1 MVKTVAMYIRLSL
14 EDTDVK
20 SSEKNE
26 SNSITNQRDMI
37 MRYIRDNKEFSDYLI
52 KEYLDDGFT
61 GRNFEREGF
70 QNLITACKQGSVQCI
85 IVKDFSRLG
94 RNYVEVGNLLEQL
107 FPFLGIRV
115 ISINDGYD
123 SNSFVGQT
131 GGIDVA
137 FKNLVYNLYSRDL
150 SQKVKAAVTSRM
162 KRGEFLSPYGIYGY
176 KKDPENI
183 HKLVIDDEAAQV
195 VRRIFDMVIAGTKR
209 GEIARILN
217 DEQIL
222 TPALYKK
229 KKGCSRD
236 WVPNGNNVGWTNTMI
251 AKIIRDERYAGNMVA
266 HKKVYESFDS
276 KHQIE
281 VDKSEWIVVENTHEG
296 IVSYDEFEAANA
308 NMQGKRQSKKDK
320 SSSSKNYSVIICPYC
335 GLRLRPGKAEYKYM
349 YCSTGRT
356 KSNSPCSKVRIE
368 KELVQNV
375 LVKLVR
381 NQAKIMLTAEDLLKK
396 KAKESEPK
404 RNTESLIK
412 RLRAELKRL
421 ETKKVSDYEHYK
433 QGSISRSNFL
443 DAKGLADMRI
453 SEINKELSDLERELL
468 DKRVAIAEESDIW
481 DIKKYVNL
489 DKYDKEIMASLIEKA
504 IVIDENTVQVIW
516 KNQDMYDKVLSN
528 L

>member
-1 MVKTVAMYIRLSL
+1 M
-14 EDTDVK
+14 
-20 SSEKNE
+20 
-26 SNSITNQRDMI
+26 
-37 MRYIRDNKEFSDYLI
+37 
-52 KEYLDDGFT
+52 
-61 GRNFEREGF
+61 
-70 QNLITACKQGSVQCI
+70 
-85 IVKDFSRLG
+85 
-94 RNYVEVGNLLEQL
+94 
-107 FPFLGIRV
+107 
-115 ISINDGYD
+115 
-123 SNSFVGQT
+123 
-131 GGIDVA
+131 
-137 FKNLVYNLYSRDL
+137 
-150 SQKVKAAVTSRM
+150 SQKVKAAVNSRM
-162 KRGEFLSPYGIYGY
+162 
-176 KKDPENI
+176 
-183 HKLVIDDEAAQV
+183 
-195 VRRIFDMVIAGTKR
+195 KR

-217 DEQIL
+217 DEQVL

-229 KKGCSRD
+229 K
-236 WVPNGNNVGWTNTMI
+236 NTMI

-320 SSSSKNYSVIICPYC
+320 CSSSKNYSVIICPYC

-349 YCSTGRT
+349 HCSTGRT
-356 KSNSPCSKVRIE
+356 NSNSPCSKVRIE

-381 NQAKIMLTAEDLLKK
+381 NQAKIMLTAEDLLKQ
-396 KAKESEPK
+396 KAKESESK

-433 QGSISRSNFL
+433 QGSISRSDFL

-453 SEINKELSDLERELL
+453 SEINKEISDLERKLL
-468 DKRVAIAEESDIW
+468 DKRVAIA
-481 DIKKYVNL
+481 
-489 DKYDKEIMASLIEKA
+489 
-504 IVIDENTVQVIW
+504 ENTVQVIW

>member
-1 MVKTVAMYIRLSL
+1 M
-14 EDTDVK
+14 
-20 SSEKNE
+20 
-26 SNSITNQRDMI
+26 
-37 MRYIRDNKEFSDYLI
+37 
-52 KEYLDDGFT
+52 
-61 GRNFEREGF
+61 
-70 QNLITACKQGSVQCI
+70 
-85 IVKDFSRLG
+85 
-94 RNYVEVGNLLEQL
+94 
-107 FPFLGIRV
+107 
-115 ISINDGYD
+115 
-123 SNSFVGQT
+123 
-131 GGIDVA
+131 
-137 FKNLVYNLYSRDL
+137 
-150 SQKVKAAVTSRM
+150 SQKVKAAVNSRM
-162 KRGEFLSPYGIYGY
+162 
-176 KKDPENI
+176 
-183 HKLVIDDEAAQV
+183 
-195 VRRIFDMVIAGTKR
+195 KR

-217 DEQIL
+217 DEQVL

-229 KKGCSRD
+229 K
-236 WVPNGNNVGWTNTMI
+236 NTMI

-296 IVSYDEFEAANA
+296 IASYDEFEAANA

-320 SSSSKNYSVIICPYC
+320 CSSSKNYSVIICPYC
-335 GLRLRPGKAEYKYM
+335 RLRLRPGKAEYKYM
-349 YCSTGRT
+349 YCSIGRAN
-356 KSNSPCSKVRIE
+356 SNSPCSKVRIE

-381 NQAKIMLTAEDLLKK
+381 NQAKIMLTAEDLLKQ

-433 QGSISRSNFL
+433 QGSNSRSDFL

-453 SEINKELSDLERELL
+453 SEINKEISDLERELL